1 MLQRMRDQTQS
12 FAFKVLVGLIVFVL
26 AVFGFGAF
34 NLFVTGDPEVASV
47 NGEGITQN
55 ELATATDAET
65 EQSLIRELSWVYN
78 QHLPRLP
85 LMNGVRRVFLNRDGW
100 AFPERDSKYMMQNP
114 TTELWS
120 HGQIRAEE

>member
-1 MLQRMRDQTQS
+1 
-12 FAFKVLVGLIVFVL
+12 VPYPI
-26 AVFGFGAF
+26 
-34 NLFVTGDPEVASV
+34 GDPSADLETVDIP
-47 NGEGITQN
+47 EKID
-55 ELATATDAET
+55 ELATATDSET
-65 EQSLIRELSWVYN
+65 EQSLIEELSWIYN

-100 AFPERDSKYMMQNP
+100 SFPERDSKYMMQNP